1 MSFPKRLKPEIIC
14 LFLKKKTHSPIM
26 FKKLIAF
33 ILISL
38 AVYWSF
44 DALLP
49 NTISDIDAKE
59 TSFSTQRALV
69 HLKEISKKEHYL
81 GNDAHS
87 DVRAY
92 IVNELKKLGLET
104 QIQEGYSMS
113 HWGNL
118 SKPKNILAKIKGTDN
133 SKALLLLTHYDS
145 NPHSSFGASDA
156 GSGVVTILEGIRAFL
171 SENKTHNN
179 DIIILISDSEELG
192 LNGADIF
199 VNQHPWAKDVGLVL
213 NFEARGSGGPSY
225 MLIETNQGNANLM
238 KEFVKANPQFPVAN
252 SLAYSI
258 YKMLPNDTDLT
269 RFRSD
274 ADIDGFNFAFI
285 DDHYDYHT
293 ALDTYQRL
301 DRNSLEHQG
310 SYLMPLLHHFSHANL
325 NKIKSN
331 EDYIYFNIPVFK
343 TIIYPFSWIIPMLIF
358 AMLGFLGLLAFGFK
372 NESLNAKDILKGSL
386 PFLFSIIISALISYF
401 GWEVLKS
408 IYPQYNEILHGF
420 TYNGHSYIS
429 AFACLTLAIC
439 FYSYHKFTTPENLAN
454 LLVAPLFFWIL
465 ICALVAVELKGA
477 SFFIIPVFFGLLSFL
492 LLIKQKAPNIILMAL
507 LGFPVLFIMTPLVKM
522 FPVGLGLKILFVSAI
537 LIVLIFGL
545 LISVFGFIKRK
556 KRWSFAFL
564 CFGIVFLITAHFNS
578 KFTKETPKPNSL
590 LYVLDA
596 NEDEAVWATYDDI
609 LDPWTEHFLTDN
621 PDVAN
626 TLRENTIGSKY
637 KSGFSYTK
645 KAGLK
650 NISKPKIEITHDTIL
665 NGQRQIAICLTSQR
679 QAERFEV
686 FSDTTNIFK
695 SFTINGVEA
704 HLDDSTGNAFQYRFN
719 NRMFTYYVTNNEPL
733 DMVFKV
739 PLDQETN
746 IQIYEASYDLLRN
759 DKFKVPQR
767 DKNMIPKP
775 FVLNDAIVIITNLSI
790 K

>member
-1 MSFPKRLKPEIIC
+1 
-14 LFLKKKTHSPIM
+14 M
-26 FKKLIAF
+26 FKKLIAL
-33 ILISL
+33 ILLSL

-113 HWGNL
+113 QWGNL
-118 SKPKNILAKIKGTDN
+118 SKPKNILTKIKGTDN

-145 NPHSSFGASDA
+145 HPYSSFGASDA

-171 SENKTHNN
+171 SENKTPKN
-179 DIIILISDSEELG
+179 DIIILISDGEELG

-269 RFRSD
+269 RFRAD

-285 DDHYDYHT
+285 DDHFDYHT
-293 ALDTYQRL
+293 ALDTYNRL

-310 SYLMPLLHHFSHANL
+310 SYVMPLLHHFSNANL
-325 NKIKSN
+325 NNIKST
-331 EDYIYFNIPVFK
+331 EDYIYFNIPAFK
-343 TIIYPFSWIIPMLIF
+343 TIIYPFSWIIPMLIL

-372 NESLNAKDILKGSL
+372 NESLNANDILKGSL
-386 PFLFSIIISALISYF
+386 AFFVSILISALISYF
-401 GWEVLKS
+401 GWETLKS
-408 IYPQYNEILHGF
+408 MYPQYNEILHGF

-429 AFACLTLAIC
+429 AFTCLTLAIC
-439 FYSYHKFTTPENLAN
+439 FYSYHKIVTPKNPAN
-454 LLVAPLFFWIL
+454 LLVAPLFIWIL
-465 ICALVAVELKGA
+465 ICALVAVELKEA

-492 LLIKQKAPNIILMAL
+492 LLIKQKTPNIILLAL
-507 LGFPVLFIMTPLVKM
+507 LGFPVVLIILPLVKM
-522 FPVGLGLKILFVSAI
+522 FPIGLGLKILFVSAV
-537 LIVLIFGL
+537 LIVLIFGF
-545 LISVFGFIKRK
+545 LITVFGFLKHK
-556 KRWSFAFL
+556 NRWSLLFL
-564 CFGIVFLITAHFNS
+564 VFGFVFLTTAHFNS

-590 LYVLDA
+590 LYILDA
-596 NEDEAVWATYDDI
+596 NEDTAVWATYDDI
-609 LDPWTEHFLTDN
+609 LDPWTEHVLTDN

-626 TLRENTIGSKY
+626 TFKQNTIGSKY
-637 KSGFSYTK
+637 KSSFTYTK

-650 NISKPKIEITHDTIL
+650 NISKPKIEITHDTII
-665 NGQRQIAICLTSQR
+665 NGQRQIAICVTSQR

-686 FSDTTNIFK
+686 FSDSSNIFK
-695 SFTINGVEA
+695 SFTINGIEA
-704 HLDDSTGNAFQYRFN
+704 HLDDSTGNTFQDRFN
-719 NRMFTYYVTNNEPL
+719 NRMFSYYVSDNEPL
-733 DMVFKV
+733 DMIFKV
-739 PLDQETN
+739 PLNQETN
-746 IQIYEASYDLLRN
+746 LQIYEATYDLLRN
-759 DKFKVPQR
+759 DKFTVPQR
-767 DKNMIPKP
+767 DENMIPKP
-775 FVLNDAIVIITNLSI
+775 FVLNDAIVIKTSLSI